1 MKTRAG
7 SIALG
12 AGQRMYCRPLRAM
25 LAVVGVL
32 GTLAAMPACSP
43 SSLVS
48 GGDHRDGGLRDG
60 ALPTDGRQ
68 LACGDAACGPS
79 ELCVLP
85 PCSCIVFGDAA
96 PACPGPYCAA
106 PTPATPISCTP
117 VDVDGGITG
126 TFTSTVDAGSRRC
139 YQFCI

>member
-1 MKTRAG
+1 
-7 SIALG
+7 
-12 AGQRMYCRPLRAM
+12 M

-85 PCSCIVFGDAA
+85 PCSCIVFADAA
-96 PACPGPYCAA
+96 PVCPGPLLRRPDAGNSHQLH
-106 PTPATPISCTP
+106 PSGI
-117 VDVDGGITG
+117 DGGLAG
-126 TFTSTVDAGSRRC
+126 TFTSTADASTRLC
-139 YQFCI
+139 CQFCL